1 MISGGTLVTSQIEV
15 LLILLA
21 AIASFI
27 LNRWR
32 YDVTAMLALL
42 ALAVLRI
49 LPQRELFSGFG
60 NPAVITVAGVMVV
73 SRALWNVGLVDAI
86 SAWLLRHV
94 QARRGQFMAL
104 TGLLLVTSTLISD
117 VGALAVFLP
126 VALQIGRRNEQST
139 SKWLLPMAFSAL
151 LGGIITLIGTVPN
164 ILISSYRAHTVGRPF
179 GMFAFTP
186 VGVAVA
192 TANLLLIWLA
202 ARWLVPQRKSPSS
215 AVAQEL
221 AEYLTEMALSE
232 ESKFIGSSLGELL
245 EEVNCDFSVLGV
257 IRDEK
262 RHSPGRYLRLK
273 AGDVLLVEAE
283 PEDLKVLLD
292 AVQGTLSEDRDLAK
306 KFLLSDEI
314 AIEEA
319 VLAPDSPLIGQ
330 SVGKFGL
337 RRRMGVNMLAVA
349 RRGNRVR
356 ERLAEITLHAGDVL
370 LLQGD
375 QALLGE
381 VMGQL
386 GLLPLAKRDL
396 RIGKPTRIVSALTVF
411 VAAVMAAASR
421 WLSVDVAFLAAA
433 GLMLMLGHI
442 SLREIYASI
451 EWPIVILL
459 GAFMPIGIAMQR
471 TGVAAAVAQ
480 AFIAL
485 SLAIPAAGL
494 VALLMGSCMLLSNF
508 INNAATAVIFA
519 PVALGIAHGMGV
531 SVDPLLMA
539 VAVGS
544 CLPFL
549 TPVGHQCTALVMTP
563 GGYRFTDYAR
573 LGAPLSLLTV
583 LIGTPAI
590 LLFWPLHP

>member
-1 MISGGTLVTSQIEV
+1 
-15 LLILLA
+15 
-21 AIASFI
+21 
-27 LNRWR
+27 
-32 YDVTAMLALL
+32 MLALMAL
-42 ALAVLRI
+42 ALLRI
-49 LPQRELFSGFG
+49 LPDRDLFSGFG

-86 SAWLLRHV
+86 TAWLLGHV
-94 QARRGQFMAL
+94 QARSGQFMAL
-104 TGLLLVTSTLISD
+104 TGLLLLTSTLISD
-117 VGALAVFLP
+117 VGALAIFLP
-126 VALQIGRRNEQST
+126 VTLQISRRNEQSA
-139 SKWLLPMAFSAL
+139 SKWLMPMAFSAL

-164 ILISSYRAHTVGRPF
+164 ILISNFRAHAVGRPF

-186 VGVAVA
+186 VG
-192 TANLLLIWLA
+192 TAIAFGNLLLIWLA
-202 ARWLVPQRKSPSS
+202 ARWLVPQRKSPTS

-221 AEYLTEMALSE
+221 AEYVTEIELNE

-245 EEVNCDFSVLGV
+245 ENVNCDVSVLGV
-257 IRDEK
+257 IRDER

-273 AGDVLLVEAE
+273 PGDILLVEAE
-283 PEDLKVLLD
+283 PDDLKVLLD
-292 AVQGTLSEDRDLAK
+292 AVKGTLSEDRDLAK
-306 KFLLSDEI
+306 KFLVSAEI
-314 AIEEA
+314 AVEEA
-319 VLAPDSPLIGQ
+319 VLGPDSQLIGQ

-337 RRRMGVNMLAVA
+337 RRRVGVNMLAVA

-356 ERLAEITLHAGDVL
+356 ERLSQITLQAGDVL

-375 QALLGE
+375 KALLSE
-381 VMGQL
+381 AMGQL

-396 RIGKPTRIVSALTVF
+396 RIGKPTRILSALMVF
-411 VAAVMAAASR
+411 AAAVMAAASG

-442 SLREIYASI
+442 NLREIYASV

-459 GAFMPIGIAMQR
+459 GAFTPIGVAMQR
-471 TGVAAAVAQ
+471 TGVAAAAAH

-485 SLAIPAAGL
+485 SHYIPAAGT
-494 VALLMGSCMLLSNF
+494 VAVLMGSCMALSNF

-519 PVALGIAHGMGV
+519 PVALGIAHGMGI
-531 SVDPLLMA
+531 SADPLLMA

-573 LGAPLSLLTV
+573 LGAPLSVLTLLV
-583 LIGTPAI
+583 GTPVI
-590 LLFWPLHP
+590 LMVWPLHP